1 LPQHSVNVVLDP
13 ATGWKWIE
21 LAGCEPVSDEAM
33 TYAMSTQLKR
43 WNMDYLNLRADPPA
57 DLMQE

>member
-1 LPQHSVNVVLDP
+1 VNVVLDP